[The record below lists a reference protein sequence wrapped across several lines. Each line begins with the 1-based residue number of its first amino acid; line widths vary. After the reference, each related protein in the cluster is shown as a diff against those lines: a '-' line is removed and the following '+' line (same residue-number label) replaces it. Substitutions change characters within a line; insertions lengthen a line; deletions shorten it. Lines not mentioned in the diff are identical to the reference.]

1 MSTSKFFAG
10 ALIGLVAGLLIAPEK
25 GEEMR
30 EDIAVNAEKWR
41 KKLNR
46 MLGKTG
52 AELDDLK
59 RLLGEEVEG
68 LSDDVRH
75 RILNILDESR
85 STASNIKSN
94 FTTEF
99 RYNRNNKISG
109 KKCKQKSH
117 PGIGWLFHAL
127 QSATILETVTKYA
140 TLAINSPGIAARA
153 IIII

>member
-10 ALIGLVAGLLIAPEK
+10 ALVGLVAGLLIAPEK

-30 EDIAVNAEKWR
+30 EDIAVNAEKWK
-41 KKLNR
+41 KKLNK

-75 RILNILDESR
+75 RILNILDETSN
-85 STASNIKSN
+85 TAGNIKSN

-99 RYNRNNKISG
+99 R
-109 KKCKQKSH
+109 
-117 PGIGWLFHAL
+117 
-127 QSATILETVTKYA
+127 
-140 TLAINSPGIAARA
+140 
-153 IIII
+153 

>member
-30 EDIAVNAEKWR
+30 EDIAVNAEKWK

-52 AELDDLK
+52 AELQDLK
-59 RLLGEEVEG
+59 NLLGDEVDG

-75 RILNILDESR
+75 RILNILDETNN
-85 STASNIKSN
+85 TASSIKRNITS
-94 FTTEF
+94 EM
-99 RYNRNNKISG
+99 
-109 KKCKQKSH
+109 H
-117 PGIGWLFHAL
+117 
-127 QSATILETVTKYA
+127 
-140 TLAINSPGIAARA
+140 
-153 IIII
+153 

>member
-99 RYNRNNKISG
+99 R
-109 KKCKQKSH
+109 
-117 PGIGWLFHAL
+117 
-127 QSATILETVTKYA
+127 
-140 TLAINSPGIAARA
+140 
-153 IIII
+153 